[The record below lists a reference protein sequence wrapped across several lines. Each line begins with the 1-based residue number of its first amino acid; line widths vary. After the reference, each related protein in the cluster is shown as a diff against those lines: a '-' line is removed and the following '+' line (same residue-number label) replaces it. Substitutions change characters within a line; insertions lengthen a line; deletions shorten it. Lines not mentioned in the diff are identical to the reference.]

1 MVIKPKIW
9 NNICVTAHPLGCAAQ
24 VKSQINYVK
33 AKGKIDGPKK
43 TVVIG
48 ASNGYGL
55 AARIVSAFNSGS
67 ATIGVAYEHAGKEKR
82 PASAGWYNTESF
94 ITEAQKGGYPA
105 WNVNGDAFSEEIKT
119 EVVELVKENLG
130 QVDFFV
136 YSIAAPRRIDPVTG
150 EIYAS
155 AIKPIGERFTAK
167 TVDFLTGKVS
177 NVTAEPA
184 TEKEIEQTIKVM
196 GGEDWILWINRL
208 LKENLMKKGFLTVAF
223 SYIGP
228 EFTKAIYRDGT
239 IGRAKL
245 DLESKADEI
254 NRLIAPINGK
264 AIISVNKALVTR
276 ASAVIPAV
284 PLYIAL
290 LYKVMKEK
298 QLHEGCIQQ
307 MYRLYHDVL
316 FTGKDPKIDSKGRI
330 RMDDREMRKDVQQTV
345 SELWEIVETKNL
357 DNIEDIGDMKG
368 LLEEYLRY
376 HGFGMPGVNYSRDVE
391 PDIF

>member
-1 MVIKPKIW
+1 MIIKPKIW

-24 VKSQINYVK
+24 VRSQIDYVK
-33 AKGKIDGPKK
+33 AKRKIDGPKK

-67 ATIGVAYEHAGKEKR
+67 ATIGVAYEQAGKEKR
-82 PASAGWYNTESF
+82 PATAGWYNAESF
-94 ITEAQKGGYPA
+94 IAEAQKEGRPA

-119 EVVELVKENLG
+119 QVVELVKENLG
-130 QVDFFV
+130 HIDFFV
-136 YSIAAPRRIDPVTG
+136 YSIAAPRRIDPITG

-155 AIKPIGERFTAK
+155 VVKPIGEKFTAK
-167 TVDFLTGKVS
+167 TVDFRTGKVS
-177 NVTAEPA
+177 KVTAEPA
-184 TEKEIEQTIKVM
+184 TDQEIVQTIKVM
-196 GGEDWILWINRL
+196 GGEDWMLWIKRL
-208 LKENLMKKGFLTVAF
+208 LRENLVKKGFLTVAF
-223 SYIGP
+223 SYVGP
-228 EFTKAIYRDGT
+228 ESTKAIYREGT

-254 NRLIAPINGK
+254 NRLIAPVHGK

-298 QLHEGCIQQ
+298 HLHEGCIQQ
-307 MYRLYHDVL
+307 MYRLYHDAL

-330 RMDDREMRKDVQQTV
+330 RMDDWEMRKDVQQSV
-345 SELWEIVETKNL
+345 LALWEIVETKNL
-357 DNIEDIGDMKG
+357 DNIEDLGDMKG
-368 LLEEYLRY
+368 MREEYLRH
-376 HGFGMPGVNYSRDVE
+376 HGFGMPEVDYGQDVV
-391 PDIF
+391 PNIF

>member
-1 MVIKPKIW
+1 MIIKPKIW
-9 NNICVTAHPLGCAAQ
+9 NNICVTAHPFGCAAQ

-33 AKGKIDGPKK
+33 AKGEIEGPRK
-43 TVVIG
+43 TLVIG

-55 AARIVSAFNSGS
+55 AARIASTFNCGS
-67 ATIGVAYEHAGKEKR
+67 ATIGVAYEHAGKERR
-82 PASAGWYNTESF
+82 PATAGWYNTESF
-94 ITEAQKGGYPA
+94 KAQAQKEGYPA

-119 EVVELVKENLG
+119 EVVELIKEKLG
-130 QVDFFV
+130 QVDFLV

-150 EIYAS
+150 EIYSS
-155 AIKPIGERFTAK
+155 AVKPIGKKFTAK

-177 NVTAEPA
+177 NVTAKPA
-184 TEKEIEQTIKVM
+184 TDQEIVQTIKVM
-196 GGEDWILWINRL
+196 GGEDWLLWIKRL
-208 LKENLMKKGFLTVAF
+208 FQENLIKSGFLTIAF

-239 IGRAKL
+239 IGRAKE
-245 DLESKADEI
+245 DLEFKADEI
-254 NRLIAPINGK
+254 NRLVAANNGR

-298 QLHEGCIQQ
+298 NLHEGCIQQ

-316 FTGKDPKIDSKGRI
+316 FTGKDPKVDSKSRV
-330 RMDDREMRKDVQQTV
+330 RMDDWEMRKDIQQAV
-345 SELWEIVETKNL
+345 SDLWEIVETKNL
-357 DNIEDIGDMKG
+357 DHIETLGDIKG
-368 LLEEYLRY
+368 LREEFFRH
-376 HGFGMPGVNYSRDVE
+376 HGFGMPGVDYSQDVE

>member
-1 MVIKPKIW
+1 MIIKPKIW

-24 VKSQINYVK
+24 VRSQIDYVK
-33 AKGKIDGPKK
+33 AKRKIDGPKK

-67 ATIGVAYEHAGKEKR
+67 ATIGVAYEQAGKEKR
-82 PASAGWYNTESF
+82 PATAGWYNAESF
-94 ITEAQKGGYPA
+94 IAEAQKEGRPA

-119 EVVELVKENLG
+119 QVVELVKENLG
-130 QVDFFV
+130 HIDFFV
-136 YSIAAPRRIDPVTG
+136 YSIAAPRRIDPITG

-155 AIKPIGERFTAK
+155 VVKPIGEKFTAK
-167 TVDFLTGKVS
+167 TVDFRTGKVS
-177 NVTAEPA
+177 KVTAEPA
-184 TEKEIEQTIKVM
+184 TDQEIVQTIKVM
-196 GGEDWILWINRL
+196 GGEDWMLWIKRL
-208 LKENLMKKGFLTVAF
+208 LRENLVKKGFLSVAF
-223 SYIGP
+223 SYVGP
-228 EFTKAIYRDGT
+228 ESTKAIYREGT

-254 NRLIAPINGK
+254 NRLIAPVHGK

-298 QLHEGCIQQ
+298 HLHEGCIQQ
-307 MYRLYHDVL
+307 MYRLYHEVL

-330 RMDDREMRKDVQQTV
+330 RMDDWEMRKDVQQTV
-345 SELWEIVETKNL
+345 SALMEIVETQNL
-357 DNIEDIGDMKG
+357 DNIEALGDMKG
-368 LLEEYLRY
+368 MREEYLRH
-376 HGFGMPGVNYSRDVE
+376 HGFGMPEVDYGQDVV
-391 PDIF
+391 PNIF

>member
-1 MVIKPKIW
+1 M
-9 NNICVTAHPLGCAAQ
+9 
-24 VKSQINYVK
+24 
-33 AKGKIDGPKK
+33 
-43 TVVIG
+43 
-48 ASNGYGL
+48 
-55 AARIVSAFNSGS
+55 
-67 ATIGVAYEHAGKEKR
+67 
-82 PASAGWYNTESF
+82 
-94 ITEAQKGGYPA
+94 
-105 WNVNGDAFSEEIKT
+105 
-119 EVVELVKENLG
+119 G
-130 QVDFFV
+130 QVDFFI

-150 EIYAS
+150 EIYSS
-155 AIKPIGERFTAK
+155 AIKPIGEKFTAK
-167 TVDFLTGKVS
+167 SVDFLTGKVS
-177 NVTAEPA
+177 NVTADPA

-208 LKENLMKKGFLTVAF
+208 LRENVLKNGFLTIAF
-223 SYIGP
+223 SYVGP

-245 DLESKADEI
+245 DLESKAEEI
-254 NRLIAPINGK
+254 NRLIAPFNGK

-298 QLHEGCIQQ
+298 DLHEGCIQQ

-316 FTGKDPKIDSKGRI
+316 FKGKDPRIDAKGRI
-330 RMDDREMRKDVQQTV
+330 RMDDWEMRKDVQQTV

-357 DNIEDIGDMKG
+357 ENIGDLGDMKG
-368 LLEEYLRY
+368 MREEYLRH
-376 HGFGMPGVNYSRDVE
+376 HGFGMPGVDYGRDVA

>member
-24 VKSQINYVK
+24 VRRQINYVK
-33 AKGKIDGPKK
+33 SKGKIDGPKE
-43 TVVIG
+43 TIVIG

-55 AARIVSAFNSGS
+55 AARIVSAFNSRS
-67 ATIGVAYEHAGKEKR
+67 ATIGVSYERAGKEKR
-82 PASAGWYNTESF
+82 PATAGWYNTESF
-94 ITEAQKGGYPA
+94 IAEARKEGLPA
-105 WNVNGDAFSEEIKT
+105 WNINGDAFSEDIKT
-119 EVVELVKENLG
+119 QVVDLVKENLG

-136 YSIAAPRRIDPVTG
+136 YSIAAPRRIDPATG
-150 EIYAS
+150 EIYVS
-155 AIKPIGERFTAK
+155 AMKPIGEPFTAK

-184 TEKEIEQTIKVM
+184 TEKEIDQTIKVM
-196 GGEDWILWINRL
+196 GGEDWVLWIKRL
-208 LKENLMKKGFLTVAF
+208 LQENLIKNGFLTIAF
-223 SYIGP
+223 SYVGP
-228 EFTKAIYRDGT
+228 EFARAIYRDGT

-254 NRLIAPINGK
+254 NKLIAPVNGK

-276 ASAVIPAV
+276 ASAVIPVV

-298 QLHEGCIQQ
+298 HLHEGCIQQ
-307 MYRLYHDVL
+307 MYRLYNDVL

-330 RMDDREMRKDVQQTV
+330 RMDDWEMRKEVQQTV
-345 SELWEIVETKNL
+345 SELWEIIETRNL
-357 DNIEDIGDMKG
+357 DNIEDLGDIKG
-368 LLEEYLRY
+368 MRDEYLRH
-376 HGFGMPGVNYSRDVE
+376 HGFGMPGVDYSRDVA
-391 PDIF
+391 PNLF

>member
-24 VKSQINYVK
+24 VRRQINYVK
-33 AKGKIDGPKK
+33 SKGKIDGPKK
-43 TVVIG
+43 TIVIG

-55 AARIVSAFNSGS
+55 AARIVSAFNSRS
-67 ATIGVAYEHAGKEKR
+67 ATIGVSYERAGKEKR
-82 PASAGWYNTESF
+82 PATAGWYNTESF
-94 ITEAQKGGYPA
+94 IAEARKEGLPA
-105 WNVNGDAFSEEIKT
+105 WNINGDAFSEDIKT
-119 EVVELVKENLG
+119 QVVDLVKENLG

-136 YSIAAPRRIDPVTG
+136 YSIAAPRRIDPATG
-150 EIYAS
+150 EIYVS
-155 AIKPIGERFTAK
+155 AMKPIGEPFTAK

-184 TEKEIEQTIKVM
+184 TEKEIDQTIKVM
-196 GGEDWILWINRL
+196 GGEDWVLWIKRL
-208 LKENLMKKGFLTVAF
+208 LQENLIKNGFLTIAF
-223 SYIGP
+223 SYVGP
-228 EFTKAIYRDGT
+228 EFARAIYRDGT

-254 NRLIAPINGK
+254 NKLIAPVNGK

-276 ASAVIPAV
+276 ASAVIPVV

-298 QLHEGCIQQ
+298 HLHEGCIQQ
-307 MYRLYHDVL
+307 MYRLYNDVL

-330 RMDDREMRKDVQQTV
+330 RMDDWEMRKEVQQTV
-345 SELWEIVETKNL
+345 SELWEIIETRNL
-357 DNIEDIGDMKG
+357 DNIEDLGDIKG
-368 LLEEYLRY
+368 MRDEYLRH
-376 HGFGMPGVNYSRDVE
+376 HGFGMPGVDYSRDVA
-391 PDIF
+391 PNLF